1 MDTKLQAM
9 TIHSQNASCECSGFN
24 TPNENMEHLQYRTM
38 ASSHKKGYRY
48 RNQQVLVFSN
58 KIKSHENL
66 NKKTVTS
73 TGSVVDPNNLNIWI
87 RIQGYVFNLE
97 KIVMKI

>member
-1 MDTKLQAM
+1 MFF
-9 TIHSQNASCECSGFN
+9 TICKRVPVPTG
-24 TPNENMEHLQYRTM
+24 TGT
-38 ASSHKKGYRY
+38 
-48 RNQQVLVFSN
+48 VFSN
-58 KIKSHENL
+58 KIKIHENL